1 MVYKWKFFE
10 YGVDANIVGKELEEI
25 EKKHGAVTA
34 NLLLD
39 RARSQKSK
47 LHSLFE
53 WDDTVAAEQYRLHQA
68 RQIITAV
75 AIVMEETKEPLT
87 IRAFSNVGEKNKG
100 SFITTAKALN
110 DEETRSIVLK
120 HALDELVAFKSKYAG
135 LTELAE
141 IFDGINRLQE
151 TV

>member
-75 AIVMEETKEPLT
+75 AIVTEETKEPLT